1 MVAKKRK
8 GILKK
13 GLRRSE
19 QGINPL
25 LVALGAGAGA
35 AGGAGMGAR
44 RAMQTEA
51 RVPQV
56 AKKISKRAVSQFEA
70 ARGSASYFGRGAE
83 DAMGQSDMLRR
94 RSLYRSLSPSERIV
108 KEQYD
113 NEGARLRKSQG
124 QASDAAGR
132 VQRSGRMLS
141 EFNETR
147 INRKLGA
154 VGNKA
159 STRRTKRLA
168 GKGAIKGGVLAAL
181 AQAVL
186 AEMNKKKRD

>member
-8 GILKK
+8 GILKR
-13 GLRRSE
+13 GIRRGE

-44 RAMQTEA
+44 RAAQTAA

-56 AKKISKRAVSQFEA
+56 AAKMAKRATSQFEA
-70 ARGSASYFGRGAE
+70 ARDSASYFGRGAN
-83 DAMGQSDMLRR
+83 DLSGQTDMLRR
-94 RSLYRSLSPSERIV
+94 RSLYRSLSPSERSV
-108 KEQYD
+108 MEQYKTD
-113 NEGARLRKSQG
+113 ESELRRKQG
-124 QASDAAGR
+124 NSSYDAGR
-132 VQRSGRMLS
+132 IQNSGRMVS
-141 EFNETR
+141 ELNER
-147 INRKLGA
+147 KINRKLAA

-159 STRRTKRLA
+159 STRRTKRMA

-186 AEMNKKKRD
+186 AEMNKKKG

>member
-1 MVAKKRK
+1 MVAKKRR

-13 GLRRSE
+13 GIRRGE

-35 AGGAGMGAR
+35 ATGAGMGAR

-51 RVPQV
+51 RVPKV
-56 AKKISKRAVSQFEA
+56 AAKMAKRATSQFEA
-70 ARGSASYFGRGAE
+70 ARDSASYYGRGAE
-83 DAMGQSDMLRR
+83 DAKGQSDMLRR

-108 KEQYD
+108 MEQYD
-113 NEGARLRKSQG
+113 TDGAALRKSQG
-124 QASDAAGR
+124 RASDAAGR
-132 VQRSGRMLS
+132 VQRSGRMVS

-159 STRRTKRLA
+159 STRRTKRLTA
-168 GKGAIKGGVLAAL
+168 KGAVKGGVLAAL